1 MTELELDVTGY
12 ANGGSGIARH
22 NGRVVFVAGAL
33 PGERVR
39 VNVTDDSRASYAKAS
54 VVDVL
59 DASPHRVAP
68 LCRAAAAGAGCCDL
82 SFVDPAYAREL
93 GADALGDVLR
103 RIGGFGID
111 ATEPPTV
118 EPLGDV
124 PTGWRVR
131 TRLAVGAD
139 GVVGLRGRRSS
150 DLVTTPCAGPVAGLL
165 DGLDGLGGAAGT
177 ELVLASDSDGVRHIA
192 ELSAPVDRRGRSGRG
207 GDRRGRA
214 QRSRSAHSAPRSVRT
229 VQGDTHAVQTIG
241 ERSWTVPVTGFWQA
255 HHNAPAAYTR
265 AALELIKGIGLSGD
279 VHVWDLY
286 GGVGVFSASLLD
298 GASDFSVRGVDL
310 VDTDPGALAAAE
322 RTLATDPVEIHRGA
336 VADVVSSLRAP
347 DLVIS
352 DPPRSGAGADVVDAV
367 VAAEPGVVVHVGCDA
382 AAFARDLGRFATHG
396 YSVREWRAF
405 DAFPMTHHV
414 EGIAVLTR

>member
-54 VVDVL
+54 VIDVL
-59 DASPHRVAP
+59 DASAHRVDP
-68 LCRAAAAGAGCCDL
+68 LCPAAAAGAGCCDL

-103 RIGGFGID
+103 RIGGFGE
-111 ATEPPTV
+111 ATPPPTV
-118 EPLGDV
+118 DPLGDD

-131 TRLAVGAD
+131 TRLAVGPD

-165 DGLDGLGGAAGT
+165 DGLDGLGGEVGT
-177 ELVLASDSDGVRHIA
+177 ELVLASDSHGTRHIA
-192 ELSAPVDRRGRSGRG
+192 ELSAPVDRRGKGGRG
-207 GDRRGRA
+207 KDRRGRA

-229 VQGDTHAVQTIG
+229 VQGDAHAVQTIG
-241 ERSWTVPVTGFWQA
+241 ERTWTVPVAGFWQA
-255 HHNAPAAYTR
+255 HRNAPAAYTR
-265 AALELIKGIGLSGD
+265 AALELITGVGLSGD

-298 GASDFSVRGVDL
+298 GAVGLTVRGVDL

-322 RTLATDPVEIHRGA
+322 RALAADPVEIHRGA
-336 VADVVSSLRAP
+336 VADVVSSLHAP

-352 DPPRSGAGADVVDAV
+352 DPPRSGAGADVVDAI

-382 AAFARDLGRFATHG
+382 AAFARDLGRFATLG
-396 YSVREWRAF
+396 YTVREWRAF